1 MSCPGAL
8 DGADAPV
15 CSFGEIGNAV
25 VEVDL
30 RSTPFKRLRLGNST
44 GASVPRQRCFLTD
57 IPISI
62 RPDLLVHELQRELH
76 LARRF
81 RLKDMV
87 ERWRTDVAVGQPE
100 VRAVQDVKQLRAEL
114 YMR

>member
-1 MSCPGAL
+1 MAAPNAWSRRTRRCGCPGMQL
-8 DGADAPV
+8 RQ
-15 CSFGEIGNAV
+15 NAI

-30 RSTPFKRLRLGNST
+30 PLD
-44 GASVPRQRCFLTD
+44 AVQAPPPRQQRCFLTD

-76 LARRF
+76 LAWRF

-114 YMR
+114 YMH